1 MNWRHLAMMRM
12 VAVRDVA
19 TSDANERTFYRRLLD
34 LGAQL
39 EIEPLLDEALA
50 LIVDVTAATTAYL
63 ELYDEANEHRFWR
76 GHRCDV
82 NDVEAIRNSISRGI
96 IARSIAEGRTVET
109 SSAQGDERFAD
120 LGSVQRNEIGAVLC
134 APIGTPPI
142 GVVYLQDRTRP
153 GSFDERDR
161 EHAELFARQLAAVAD
176 RLLAMRPRRGM
187 TDFTAEVRK
196 RFPCAELIG
205 RTKAL
210 AHVLQSA
217 SLVAPLDVDVLITGP
232 SGTGKTA
239 LARAIANSGTRAG
252 KSFVTVNCAAIPEGL
267 IESELF
273 GAEKGAH
280 STATRKVVGKVAA
293 AEGGTLFLDEIGEL
307 SAPAQAKLL
316 QLLQAREYHPLG
328 SPVSVHA
335 DIRVISATNANL
347 RAAVAKGRFR
357 EDLYYRVHVLPL
369 EMPGLAER
377 RDDIPELVEHFCA
390 TTCRKHGFRPLKVSR
405 RAAAACREAAWPGHV
420 RQLEH
425 AVEAGV
431 IRAHGEQAEVL
442 EAHHVF
448 PDSEPRVDR
457 PLTFHESTRR
467 HQKRLVQEALE
478 RHDWNVTEAAR
489 DLDLAR
495 SYVYNLINEFEL
507 ERSSKN

>member
-1 MNWRHLAMMRM
+1 MMK
-12 VAVRDVA
+12 AVR
-19 TSDANERTFYRRLLD
+19 SDQPSDGDASERAFYRRLLE
-34 LGAQL
+34 LGAQR

-50 LIVDVTAATTAYL
+50 LIVEVSAAATAYL
-63 ELYDEANEHRFWR
+63 EVYDESSDHRYWR
-76 GHRCDV
+76 GHRLDA
-82 NDVEAIRNSISRGI
+82 NGVEAIRTSISRGI

-109 SSAQGDERFAD
+109 PSAQGDERFAD

-134 APIGTPPI
+134 APIGSPPI

-153 GSFDERDR
+153 GSFGDRDR

-176 RLLAMRPRRGM
+176 RLLAMRPREQPIDHTVEIR
-187 TDFTAEVRK
+187 ARLQ
-196 RFPCAELIG
+196 CAALIG
-205 RTKAL
+205 RSRSL
-210 AHVLQSA
+210 ARVLQSA

-232 SGTGKTA
+232 SGTGKSA
-239 LARAIANSGTRAG
+239 LARAIANSGARADRP
-252 KSFVTVNCAAIPEGL
+252 FVEVNCAAIPEGL

-273 GAEKGAH
+273 GAERGAH
-280 STATRKVVGKVAA
+280 STATRKILGKVAV

-316 QLLQAREYHPLG
+316 QLLQAREYNPLG
-328 SPVSVHA
+328 SPTSIRA

-347 RAAVAKGRFR
+347 RAAVSKGKFR

-390 TTCRKHGFRPLKVSR
+390 STCRRHGFDLLTVTR
-405 RAAAACREAAWPGHV
+405 RAAAVCREAAWPGHV

-425 AVEAGV
+425 AIEAGV
-431 IRAHGEQAEVL
+431 IRAQGDKSRTL

-448 PDSEPRVDR
+448 PETEPRDSG
-457 PLTFHESTRR
+457 TMSFHESTRL
-467 HQKRLVQEALE
+467 HQKRLVREALE
-478 RHDWNVTEAAR
+478 RHDWNVAEAAR
-489 DLDLAR
+489 ELELAR
-495 SYVYNLINEFEL
+495 SYVYNLIHEFEL
-507 ERSSKN
+507 ERSSSN

>member
-1 MNWRHLAMMRM
+1 MGSGDQTETEA
-12 VAVRDVA
+12 
-19 TSDANERTFYRRLLD
+19 SERTFYRRLLE
-34 LGAQL
+34 LGAQH
-39 EIEPLLDEALA
+39 EIEPLLDEALG
-50 LIVDVTAATTAYL
+50 LIVEVTAATTAYL
-63 ELYDEANEHRFWR
+63 EVYDEDTDQRFWR
-76 GHRCDV
+76 GHCCAATDL
-82 NDVEAIRNSISRGI
+82 EAIRASISHGI

-109 SSAQGDERFAD
+109 PSAQGDERFAD

-153 GSFDERDR
+153 GSFGPRDR
-161 EHAELFARQLAAVAD
+161 EHAQLFARQLSTVAD
-176 RLLAMRPRRGM
+176 RLLAMRPRRHT
-187 TDFTAEVRK
+187 TDHTAEIRGH
-196 RFPCAELIG
+196 FPCAELIG
-205 RTKAL
+205 RTNAL
-210 AHVLQSA
+210 ARVLQAA

-239 LARAIANSGTRAG
+239 LARAIASCGGRAG
-252 KSFVTVNCAAIPEGL
+252 KPFVAVNCAAIPDGL

-273 GAEKGAH
+273 GAERGAH
-280 STATRKVVGKVAA
+280 STATRKVLGKVAA

-316 QLLQAREYHPLG
+316 QLLQARDYHPLG
-328 SPVSVHA
+328 SPTAVHA

-347 RAAVAKGRFR
+347 RAAVSKGTFR

-377 RDDIPELVEHFCA
+377 RDDIPELVAHFCVSA
-390 TTCRKHGFRPLKVSR
+390 CKRHGFGTLTVSR

-425 AVEAGV
+425 AIEAGA
-431 IRAHGEQAEVL
+431 IRAHGDKSSVL

-448 PDSEPRVDR
+448 PEIEPREDG
-457 PLTFHESTRR
+457 PMSFHESTRR
-467 HQKRLVQEALE
+467 HQKRLVTEALE
-478 RHDWNVTEAAR
+478 RHDWNVAEAAR

-495 SYVYNLINEFEL
+495 SYVYNLIHEFGL
-507 ERSSKN
+507 ERSSSN

>member
-1 MNWRHLAMMRM
+1 MESREGIG
-12 VAVRDVA
+12 
-19 TSDANERTFYRRLLD
+19 ANASERFYRRLLE
-34 LGAQL
+34 LGAQD

-63 ELYDEANEHRFWR
+63 ELYDDDTDQRFWR
-76 GHRCDV
+76 GYRCAA
-82 NDVEAIRNSISRGI
+82 NDVEAIRTSISHGI

-109 SSAQGDERFAD
+109 ASAQGDERFAD

-134 APIGTPPI
+134 APIGKPPL

-153 GSFDERDR
+153 GSFGERDR
-161 EHAELFARQLAAVAD
+161 EYAELFARQLATVAD
-176 RLLAMRPRRGM
+176 RLLAMRPRRRA
-187 TDFTAEVRK
+187 TDHTAEIRA
-196 RFPCAELIG
+196 RFPCGDLIG
-205 RTKAL
+205 RTRAL
-210 AHVLQSA
+210 ARVLQAA

-239 LARAIANSGTRAG
+239 LARAIASSGTRAG
-252 KSFVTVNCAAIPEGL
+252 KPFVAVNCAAIPEGL

-273 GAEKGAH
+273 GAERGAH
-280 STATRKVVGKVAA
+280 STATRKVLGKVAA

-316 QLLQAREYHPLG
+316 QLLQGREYYPLG
-328 SPVSVHA
+328 SPTAVHA

-390 TTCRKHGFRPLKVSR
+390 AACKRHHLGTLTVSR

-425 AVEAGV
+425 AIEAGV
-431 IRAHGEQAEVL
+431 IRAHGDKSDVL

-448 PDSEPRVDR
+448 PEIEPADDA
-457 PLTFHESTRR
+457 PLSFHESTRR
-467 HQKRLVQEALE
+467 HQKRVVIEALE
-478 RHDWNVTEAAR
+478 RHDWNVAETAR
-489 DLDLAR
+489 ELDLAR
-495 SYVYNLINEFEL
+495 SYVYNLIHEFEL
-507 ERSSKN
+507 ERSGSS

>member
-1 MNWRHLAMMRM
+1 MHESNG
-12 VAVRDVA
+12 
-19 TSDANERTFYRRLLD
+19 SDASERTFYRRLLD
-34 LGAQL
+34 LGAQS
-39 EIEPLLDEALA
+39 EIEPLLEQALA

-63 ELYDEANEHRFWR
+63 ELYDEDSEHRFWR
-76 GHRCDV
+76 GHRCDEH
-82 NDVEAIRNSISRGI
+82 DVEAIRSSISRGI

-109 SSAQGDERFAD
+109 PSAQGDERFAD

-134 APIGTPPI
+134 SPIGTPPI

-153 GSFDERDR
+153 GSFGDRDR
-161 EHAELFARQLAAVAD
+161 EHAELFARQLATVAD
-176 RLLAMRPRRGM
+176 RVLVRRPRRSS
-187 TDFTAEVRK
+187 TDYTTEVRA
-196 RFPCAELIG
+196 RFPCPDLIG
-205 RTKAL
+205 RTRAL
-210 AHVLQSA
+210 AYVLQSA

-232 SGTGKTA
+232 SGTGKSA
-239 LARAIANSGTRAG
+239 LARAIAHSGSRAG
-252 KSFVTVNCAAIPEGL
+252 KPFVAVNCAAIPEGL

-273 GAEKGAH
+273 GAERGAH
-280 STATRKVVGKVAA
+280 STATRKVIGKVAA

-316 QLLQAREYHPLG
+316 QLLQAREYYPLG
-328 SPVSVHA
+328 SPTAMRA

-377 RDDIPELVEHFCA
+377 RDDIPELVEHFCV
-390 TTCRKHGFRPLKVSR
+390 TTCRRHGFRLLTVSR

-425 AVEAGV
+425 AIEAGV
-431 IRAHGEQAEVL
+431 IRAHGDGSDVL

-448 PDSEPRVDR
+448 PEVEPRDDR

-478 RHDWNVTEAAR
+478 RHDWNVTDAAR
-489 DLDLAR
+489 ELGLAR
-495 SYVYNLINEFEL
+495 SYVYNLIHEFEL
-507 ERSSKN
+507 ERSSSN